1 MATRDAL
8 RRATFSL
15 QAICT
20 ARAIRRAQSRRA
32 AHWSSTCEDEAM
44 LLTHALAVVTGGSS
58 GIGFATAERFV
69 SEGAR
74 VVISGRNADKLK
86 QAAEK
91 LGENALGVVADAANP
106 EDMQQLYKTAVGH
119 FQCDVNVVV
128 ANAGVSRQT
137 PVAETS
143 LQQFSDVFNVN
154 VGGVYV
160 TVRESLPFLG
170 RPASII
176 LVASLAANQGTKNF
190 SAYCASK
197 AAVISLAK
205 SFAAEFVEHEIRVNS
220 ISPGVAETPIFDTL
234 GISSAQ
240 LAQWSN
246 VIPMKRPAQPG
257 EIAAAILFLASDAS
271 RYMTGADLAV
281 DGGMSGISPF

>member
-1 MATRDAL
+1 
-8 RRATFSL
+8 
-15 QAICT
+15 
-20 ARAIRRAQSRRA
+20 
-32 AHWSSTCEDEAM
+32 M
-44 LLTHALAVVTGGSS
+44 LLTRALAVVTGGSS
-58 GIGFATAERFV
+58 GIGFATAQRFL

-74 VVISGRNADKLK
+74 VVISGRNADKLN
-86 QAAEK
+86 QAAAK
-91 LGENALGVVADAANP
+91 LGENTLAVVADSASPEAMQRLYETAA
-106 EDMQQLYKTAVGH
+106 AH

-137 PVAETS
+137 PVRETS
-143 LQQFSDVFNVN
+143 LAQFSDVLNVN
-154 VGGVYV
+154 VGGVYA

-205 SFAAEFVEHEIRVNS
+205 SFAAEFVEHGIRVNS
-220 ISPGVAETPIFDTL
+220 ISPGVAQTPIFDTL
-234 GISSAQ
+234 GISSEQ

-246 VIPMKRPAQPG
+246 VIPMKRPAHPD

>member
-1 MATRDAL
+1 
-8 RRATFSL
+8 
-15 QAICT
+15 
-20 ARAIRRAQSRRA
+20 
-32 AHWSSTCEDEAM
+32 M
-44 LLTHALAVVTGGSS
+44 LLEHALAVVTGGSS
-58 GIGFATAERFV
+58 GIGFATAERFM

-74 VVISGRNADKLK
+74 VVISGRNPDRLG

-91 LGENALGVVADAANP
+91 LGENVLGVVADATSP
-106 EDMQQLYKTAVGH
+106 EDMHRLYKTAVDH
-119 FQCDVNVVV
+119 FQCNVTVVV

-137 PVAETS
+137 PVRETS
-143 LQQFSDVFNVN
+143 WEQFSSVLNDN
-154 VGGVYV
+154 VGAVYA

-197 AAVISLAK
+197 AAVVSLAK
-205 SFAAEFVEHEIRVNS
+205 SFAAEFVEDDIRVNS
-220 ISPGVAETPIFDTL
+220 ISPGVANTPIFDTL
-234 GISSAQ
+234 GISEAQ
-240 LAQWSN
+240 LLQWSN
-246 VIPMKRPAQPG
+246 AIPMKRPAHPD

>member
-1 MATRDAL
+1 
-8 RRATFSL
+8 
-15 QAICT
+15 
-20 ARAIRRAQSRRA
+20 
-32 AHWSSTCEDEAM
+32 M
-44 LLTHALAVVTGGSS
+44 LLEHALAVVTGGSS
-58 GIGFATAERFV
+58 GIGFATAERFM

-74 VVISGRNADKLK
+74 VVISGRNPDRLG

-91 LGENALGVVADAANP
+91 LGENVLGVVADATSP
-106 EDMQQLYKTAVGH
+106 EDMHRLYKTAVDH
-119 FQCDVNVVV
+119 FQCNVAVVV

-137 PVAETS
+137 PVRETS
-143 LQQFSDVFNVN
+143 WEQFSSVLNDN
-154 VGGVYV
+154 VGAVYA

-197 AAVISLAK
+197 AAVVSLAK
-205 SFAAEFVEHEIRVNS
+205 SFAAEFVEDDIRVNS
-220 ISPGVAETPIFDTL
+220 ISPGVANTPIFDTL
-234 GISSAQ
+234 GISEAQ
-240 LAQWSN
+240 LLQWSN
-246 VIPMKRPAQPG
+246 AIPMKRPAHPD

>member
-1 MATRDAL
+1 
-8 RRATFSL
+8 
-15 QAICT
+15 
-20 ARAIRRAQSRRA
+20 
-32 AHWSSTCEDEAM
+32 M
-44 LLTHALAVVTGGSS
+44 LLTRALAVVTGGSS
-58 GIGFATAERFV
+58 GIGFATAQRFL

-74 VVISGRNADKLK
+74 VVISGRNADKLN
-86 QAAEK
+86 QAAAK
-91 LGENALGVVADAANP
+91 LGENTLAVVADSASP
-106 EDMQQLYKTAVGH
+106 EAMQRLYETAVAH

-137 PVAETS
+137 PVRETS
-143 LQQFSDVFNVN
+143 LAQFSDVLNVN

-205 SFAAEFVEHEIRVNS
+205 SFAAEFVEHGIRVNS
-220 ISPGVAETPIFDTL
+220 ISPGVAQTPIFDTL
-234 GISSAQ
+234 GISSEQ

-246 VIPMKRPAQPG
+246 VIPMKRPAHPD

>member
-1 MATRDAL
+1 
-8 RRATFSL
+8 
-15 QAICT
+15 
-20 ARAIRRAQSRRA
+20 
-32 AHWSSTCEDEAM
+32 M
-44 LLTHALAVVTGGSS
+44 LLEHALAVVTGGSS
-58 GIGFATAERFV
+58 GIGFATAERFI

-74 VVISGRNADKLK
+74 VVISGRNADKLG

-91 LGENALGVVADAANP
+91 LGANVLGIVADATSP
-106 EDMQQLYKTAVGH
+106 KDMHRLYQTAVDH
-119 FQCDVNVVV
+119 FQCKVNVVV

-137 PVAETS
+137 PVRETS
-143 LQQFSDVFNVN
+143 WEQFSSVLNDN
-154 VGGVYV
+154 VGGVYA

-205 SFAAEFVEHEIRVNS
+205 SFAAEFVEDEIRVNS
-220 ISPGVAETPIFDTL
+220 ISPGVANTPIFDTL
-234 GISSAQ
+234 GISEAQ
-240 LAQWSN
+240 LLQWSN
-246 VIPMKRPAQPG
+246 AIPMKRPAHPD

>member
-1 MATRDAL
+1 
-8 RRATFSL
+8 
-15 QAICT
+15 
-20 ARAIRRAQSRRA
+20 
-32 AHWSSTCEDEAM
+32 M
-44 LLTHALAVVTGGSS
+44 LLEHALAVVTGGGS
-58 GIGFATAERFV
+58 GIGLAVAERFV

-74 VVISGRNADKLK
+74 VVISGRNAEKL
-86 QAAEK
+86 QRAAEK
-91 LGENALGVVADAANP
+91 LGDNALPVMANAERP
-106 EDMQQLYKTAVGH
+106 DDMQRLYKTAVDH

-137 PVAETS
+137 PVRETS
-143 LQQFSDVFNVN
+143 LEQFSEVLDTN

-160 TVRESLPFLG
+160 TVREALPFLA

-197 AAVISLAK
+197 AAVVSLAK
-205 SFAAEFVEHEIRVNS
+205 CFAAEFVELGTRVNS
-220 ISPGVAETPIFDTL
+220 ISPGVANTPIFDSL
-234 GISSAQ
+234 GMSEAQ
-240 LAQWSN
+240 LMEWSN
-246 VIPMKRPAQPG
+246 VIPMKRPAEPA
-257 EIAAAILFLASDAS
+257 EIASAILFLASDAS

>member
-1 MATRDAL
+1 
-8 RRATFSL
+8 
-15 QAICT
+15 
-20 ARAIRRAQSRRA
+20 
-32 AHWSSTCEDEAM
+32 M

-143 LQQFSDVFNVN
+143 LQQFSDVLNVN

-170 RPASII
+170 RPATII

-205 SFAAEFVEHEIRVNS
+205 SFAAEFVEHDIRVNS

>member
-1 MATRDAL
+1 
-8 RRATFSL
+8 
-15 QAICT
+15 
-20 ARAIRRAQSRRA
+20 
-32 AHWSSTCEDEAM
+32 M
-44 LLTHALAVVTGGSS
+44 LLEHALAVVTGGSS

-74 VVISGRNADKLK
+74 VVISGRHADKLGL
-86 QAAEK
+86 AAQK
-91 LGENALGVVADAANP
+91 LGANALAVVADAASP
-106 EDMQQLYKTAVGH
+106 KDMQRLYESAVGH
-119 FQCDVNVVV
+119 FKRDVNVVI
-128 ANAGVSRQT
+128 ANAGISRQT
-137 PVAETS
+137 PVRETS
-143 LQQFSDVFNVN
+143 WEQFSDVFNVN
-154 VGGVYV
+154 VGGVYA
-160 TVRESLPFLG
+160 TVRESLPFLA

-197 AAVISLAK
+197 AAVVSLAK
-205 SFAAEFVEHEIRVNS
+205 SFAAEFVEHDIRVNS

-234 GISSAQ
+234 GISNAQ
-240 LAQWSN
+240 LLQWSN
-246 VIPMKRPAQPG
+246 VIPMKRPAQPD